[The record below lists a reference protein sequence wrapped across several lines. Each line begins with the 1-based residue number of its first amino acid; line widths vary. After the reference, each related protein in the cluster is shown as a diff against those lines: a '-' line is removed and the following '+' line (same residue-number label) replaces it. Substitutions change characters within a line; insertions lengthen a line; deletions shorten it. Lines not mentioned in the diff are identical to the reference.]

1 MTTLTR
7 PHAISLN
14 NALNQVTGAAQ
25 IAAWAFAVKQF
36 LTGAAPVDPVGAFTV
51 VASSNGT
58 VATAGDNIA
67 SAADIIAAA
76 AGTAHSWF
84 ILQDPN
90 GVQFLFDFAAA
101 VLTEQVRIAV
111 ARQDQPFSLAGL
123 VTANAPANP
132 ANAIEQTTGSYR
144 QILENNPAVFNHTL
158 HLWRDAEG
166 SFVLGTARAGVGRV
180 DSAIAW
186 LVLDT
191 TDAEVTTYPY
201 YYMQVYSSSGGGAF
215 GRGVLDN
222 GSSYMSANAW
232 RSDGTTVAAIIDQR
246 NVASQSGATGTV
258 SGRLPRHRIEVWNN
272 AVGFIAYRGSVP
284 DLGVIAGAPTS
295 NDLEP
300 GADAVR
306 RIVLGVWDMLTLGG
320 TTLTL

>member
-1 MTTLTR
+1 MTTLIR
-7 PHAISLN
+7 PHTISLN

-25 IAAWAFAVKQF
+25 IAAWGFAVKQF
-36 LTGAAPVDPVGAFTV
+36 LTGAAPVDPVGAHTI

-84 ILQDPN
+84 ITEDPN
-90 GVQFLFDFAAA
+90 GAQFLFDFSGA

-111 ARQDQPFSLAGL
+111 ARQDQHFSVAGL
-123 VTANAPANP
+123 STLNAPANP
-132 ANAIEQTTGSYR
+132 ANAIQQPTDSYR
-144 QILENNPAVFNHTL
+144 QILENNPSVFNHTL
-158 HLWRDAEG
+158 HLWRDSIG
-166 SFVLGTARAGVGRV
+166 SFVIGTARAGVGRV
-180 DSAIAW
+180 DSGIAW

-191 TDAEVTTYPY
+191 TDAEVTAYPY
-201 YYMQVYSSSGGGAF
+201 YFMQVYVSGAGGAF

-222 GSSYMSANAW
+222 GSSYMAANAW

-246 NVASQSGATGTV
+246 NVASVSGATGTI

-272 AVGFIAYRGSVP
+272 VSGFIAYRGSVP

-306 RIVLGVWDMLTLGG
+306 RIVLGTWDMLTLGG